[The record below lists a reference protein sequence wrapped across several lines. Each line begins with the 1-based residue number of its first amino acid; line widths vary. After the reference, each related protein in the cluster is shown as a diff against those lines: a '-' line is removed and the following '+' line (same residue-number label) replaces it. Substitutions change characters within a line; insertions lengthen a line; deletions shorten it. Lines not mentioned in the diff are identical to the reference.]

1 MTPDEKELV
10 DLMNANTETVDEL
23 MYRLRYAPPE
33 ALDAIYNGVLHALR
47 LSGKATRVFSI
58 QGGEDKNAFS
68 WAYRGK
74 GRHFYKRRP
83 KIRNMEPAA
92 RGRAVF
98 ALADDMRHAAERG
111 HVHFKPCR
119 VDWFTIAL
127 CIVYGKRPTEAVAA
141 ATGDIFQHN

>member
-58 QGGEDKNAFS
+58 QGGDDENAFS

-74 GRHFYKRRP
+74 GRRACPFQALPRGLVHDCPLHRVRQ
-83 KIRNMEPAA
+83 EAD
-92 RGRAVF
+92 RGRGRRDRRYFPAQ
-98 ALADDMRHAAERG
+98 LKSGSLE
-111 HVHFKPCR
+111 
-119 VDWFTIAL
+119 
-127 CIVYGKRPTEAVAA
+127 KRPPPERR
-141 ATGDIFQHN
+141 QHKARRGWDYSAGVSSI